1 MHLIIEASRKNI
13 LRETTIKGAPMKPDM
28 LLIGDATPRMME
40 KFEATFN
47 VHMLSEMS
55 DAPKWLNENG
65 TKIEAVATNGHDG
78 VKHAIMSELPNLK
91 IISCYGVGYDA
102 IDTSVAVDRN
112 IMVTHT
118 PSVLNADVANLA
130 ILLMLATSR
139 CLVRDDQWI
148 RSGNWANN
156 GNAPLTRSIEN
167 KRVGILGLG
176 RIGGEIA
183 RKLKVF
189 NCEIVYHTRNK
200 KPDVSYTYYDNL
212 EQMAKDV
219 DYLIAI
225 TPGGASTDKIV
236 NANVLNALGPE
247 GTFINVARGSV
258 VDEVELVKA
267 LKEGRLGFAGLDV
280 FADEPNAPSEIFDL
294 ENVTLTPHVASATV
308 ETRQAM
314 GDLTVENLLHF
325 FNGAPVL
332 TPVPEC
338 NHMNSN

>member
-1 MHLIIEASRKNI
+1 
-13 LRETTIKGAPMKPDM
+13 MKPDM
-28 LLIGDATPRMME
+28 LLIGGATPRMME
-40 KFEATFN
+40 RFEAAFN
-47 VHMLSEMS
+47 IHMLSETIDS
-55 DAPKWLNENG
+55 PKWLDENG
-65 TKIEAVATNGHDG
+65 AKIEAVATNGHDG
-78 VKHAIMSELPNLK
+78 VKPEIMSKLPNLK

-102 IDTSVAVDRN
+102 IDTTTAVDRN

-118 PSVLNADVANLA
+118 PGVLNADVANLA
-130 ILLMLATSR
+130 VLLILATSR
-139 CLVRDDQWI
+139 CLVREDKWV
-148 RSGNWANN
+148 RSRNWVKN

-176 RIGGEIA
+176 RIGSEIA
-183 RKLKVF
+183 RKLQVF

-200 KPDVSYTYYDNL
+200 KPDVPYAYYDNL
-212 EQMAKDV
+212 TQMAKDV

-236 NANVLNALGPE
+236 NAEVPNALGPE

-258 VDEVELVKA
+258 VDELELVKA
-267 LKEGRLGFAGLDV
+267 LKEGRLSFAGLDV
-280 FADEPNAPSEIFDL
+280 FADEPNAPSELFNL

-314 GDLTVENLLHF
+314 GDLTVENLLKF
-325 FNGAPVL
+325 FDGRPVL

-338 NHMNSN
+338 AHTNIN